1 MDRVARILR
10 WLALGVAAAGG
21 LASWWLFRPSSVAA
35 WLDTFVLVLR
45 PALGNPAVWIAAAV
59 GVLSTLAARFFDVR
73 PVEIRPRRKVHRA
86 GASAGV
92 TGVSDAVSAP
102 ATKGNPVSEGRTA
115 SPSDL
120 AKARSRL
127 ELLLGKKPDVPA
139 FVDQMLLTAIA
150 ARASDIHLQPLDLS
164 TRLTYRI
171 GGELQEIASLPQNRH
186 EAVVRRLKVLSG
198 LVTYRVEAPQDGR
211 FTFDSPR
218 GTADLRV
225 SILPT
230 HHGEKVV
237 LRLVRVGAGL
247 LPWEQLGMPESLRS
261 RLESLLREPQGLI
274 VLSGPTGSGKT
285 TTLYSALQH
294 LHQDRGTTTHLASIE
309 DPIEVE
315 LPFISQTQVF
325 RQVGLS
331 FAEAL
336 RAVLR
341 QDPNVLM
348 IGEIRDPETAKI
360 AVQAGLTGHLILT
373 SIHADSAAGVC
384 NRLIDL
390 GIEPFMVSSALL
402 ATVSQRLAR
411 CLCPDCRHPASVPE
425 PTVARLAAKGVAIDG
440 LTFFRAEGCGACD
453 GKGHR
458 GRRAI
463 FELVEMNGD
472 LRRLITS
479 RAPTD
484 RIDEAA
490 VGAGTVPLAR
500 AAVLAAAQG
509 TLSLEEALRVAG

>member
-1 MDRVARILR
+1 MDRLARILR
-10 WLALGVAAAGG
+10 WLAGGVVAAGG
-21 LASWWLFRPSSVAA
+21 FASWWLFRPSSVGE
-35 WLDTFVLVLR
+35 WLETSLLVLR
-45 PALGNPAVWIAAAV
+45 PASSNPGVWAAIAVV
-59 GVLSTLAARFFDVR
+59 VLSALAARFFDHR
-73 PVEIRPRRKVHRA
+73 PIDIKPRRKVHRA
-86 GASAGV
+86 TVPAGGSVEPASGLAASAR
-92 TGVSDAVSAP
+92 DPAP
-102 ATKGNPVSEGRTA
+102 ADP
-115 SPSDL
+115 

-127 ELLLGKKPDVPA
+127 ESLLGKRPDVPA
-139 FVDQMLLTAIA
+139 FVDQMLLTAIDV
-150 ARASDIHLQPLDLS
+150 RASDIHLQPLDLS
-164 TRLTYRI
+164 TRLTYRV
-171 GGELQEIASLPQNRH
+171 GGELREVASLPQDQH
-186 EAVVRRLKVLSG
+186 EAVVRRLKVLAG
-198 LVTYRVEAPQDGR
+198 LVTYRVEEPQDGR

-225 SILPT
+225 SVLPT

-247 LPWEQLGMPESLRS
+247 LPWDELGMPEPLR
-261 RLESLLREPQGLI
+261 RQLEALLREPQGLI

-294 LHQDRGTTTHLASIE
+294 LHQARGTTTHLASIE

-315 LPFISQTQVF
+315 LPFISQTQVH

-373 SIHADSAAGVC
+373 SIHAESAAGVC

-402 ATVSQRLAR
+402 ATVSQRLPR
-411 CLCPDCRHPASVPE
+411 WLCPDCRHPAAAPE
-425 PTVARLAAKGVAIDG
+425 PVAARLAAKGVAIDG
-440 LTFFRAEGCGACD
+440 LTFYRSEGCRAC
-453 GKGHR
+453 GGNGHR

-463 FELVEMNGD
+463 FELVEMNSD
-472 LRRLITS
+472 LRRLIIS

-484 RIDEAA
+484 RIYEAA
-490 VGAGTVPLAR
+490 VRAGTVPLVR
-500 AAVLAAAQG
+500 AAVLEAAQG
-509 TLSLEEALRVAG
+509 SLSLEEATRISG